1 MAGYSVTFSVVDDA
15 TKQIDAIN
23 RRIAQMRAPLDRLS
37 KQVTRFVDVSGLRKV
52 ASGFQWIATTA
63 GNVLRTLTAIVPVMG
78 AITGAASIAGMVK
91 LVGQYAAWSHELV
104 AAADNIGTTTQQ
116 LQQFE
121 DATRLAGGNAADMR
135 DSLKGLHDN
144 LADFNRGGA
153 SAALTGQWANKL
165 GINLKDANGHIRTAT
180 DLMPELV
187 KRISELPDPA
197 DRAAASAALLGGSG
211 DKLVET
217 FRQSS
222 QSFAQ
227 WFNDVKRYKDLTDD
241 QKQSLQRFTE
251 AQGRLG
257 VDFDRLGQQI
267 SVMVAEHFGPLL
279 TKFAEFVEKHTPD
292 ILKAI
297 DDLSTR
303 FAAWLDSIK
312 WDDVETGV
320 QKFIDSLKW
329 VIDNLDTIK
338 VAAEAIAAL
347 FVIKWG
353 VQAVAA
359 IAQVTSAIGSMTG
372 AIGSVGGAAGA
383 LEGGAA
389 AAGGVGLLGALGL
402 VAAVVGG
409 TYLLLK
415 KGLPLLF
422 GDRPLPLARP
432 PGEGG
437 TPQATPNTARGGGG
451 ERHTERQPIR
461 PGGSGHGGGPRMP
474 PGSVPGVSG
483 LGATPFGDLI
493 ARGEGDYN
501 SINSRNDRG
510 SYTPG
515 HADLAGMTVAEVQAQ
530 QAAGKIFAVGRY
542 QAIPKTLD
550 AAVKAMGLKGDEK
563 FTPELQD
570 RIFGEYLAGAKRP
583 EIAAYLS
590 GQSNDLQAALKAT
603 SAEWASVADPETG
616 QSHYAGVGGNKASI
630 SVAEMTRALEATR
643 KQIMARTVPPAAPP
657 TTQTAQA
664 TPPPAYQ
671 PPAPVGVNPNAKVQ
685 FPPPLAAAPPVA
697 VPPQTPPNGAVDV
710 NITHKNPP
718 PNSAVTAT
726 GSGSVNVA
734 PVRVEQQDMASI

>member
-23 RRIAQMRAPLDRLS
+23 RRIAQMRAPMERLS

-52 ASGFQWIATTA
+52 ASGFEWIAKTA

-153 SAALTGQWANKL
+153 SAAMTGQWANKL

-180 DLMPELV
+180 DLLPELL
-187 KRISELPDPA
+187 KRISALPDPA
-197 DRAAASAALLGGSG
+197 DRAAAANALLGSSG

-222 QSFAQ
+222 KSFAD
-227 WFNDVKRYKDLTDD
+227 WFTDVKRYKDLTDD
-241 QKQSLQRFTE
+241 QKQSLQRFGE

-257 VDFDRLGQQI
+257 VAFDRLGQQV
-267 SVMVAEHFGPLL
+267 SAMVAEHFGPLL

-292 ILKAI
+292 ILKAL
-297 DDLSTR
+297 DNLSTR

-312 WDDVETGV
+312 WEDVETGIN
-320 QKFIDSLKW
+320 KFIDSLKW

-353 VQAVAA
+353 VGAVAA

-383 LEGGAA
+383 IEGAGAA
-389 AAGGVGLLGALGL
+389 AGVGLLGALGL
-402 VAAVVGG
+402 VAGLVTA
-409 TYLLLK
+409 TYLLLS
-415 KGLPLLF
+415 KGLPAIF

-432 PGEGG
+432 PTGADANGEGG
-437 TPQATPNTARGGGG
+437 TPQATPNTARGGGS

-461 PGGSGHGGGPRMP
+461 PGGSGHGGGPR
-474 PGSVPGVSG
+474 VPADLTLPQATAERGGAITANIARDLNLPEAGAAGIVGNLQAESG
-483 LGATPFGDLI
+483 LQAIQERNPISGRGGFGWAQWTGPRRVAFEKYARDNNLDPKSDAANYGYLMKELQTPEYAPMLAQLRDLKGPD
-493 ARGEGDYN
+493 A
-501 SINSRNDRG
+501 
-510 SYTPG
+510 
-515 HADLAGMTVAEVQAQ
+515 AK
-530 QAAGKIFAVGRY
+530 QAAAVFERMFERPAVSNAGVRGRY
-542 QAIPKTLD
+542 AEQALRHLPPK
-550 AAVKAMGLKGDEK
+550 
-563 FTPELQD
+563 
-570 RIFGEYLAGAKRP
+570 
-583 EIAAYLS
+583 
-590 GQSNDLQAALKAT
+590 
-603 SAEWASVADPETG
+603 
-616 QSHYAGVGGNKASI
+616 
-630 SVAEMTRALEATR
+630 
-643 KQIMARTVPPAAPP
+643 
-657 TTQTAQA
+657 
-664 TPPPAYQ
+664 Q
-671 PPAPVGVNPNAKVQ
+671 PVV
-685 FPPPLAAAPPVA
+685 AAAPPVA
-697 VPPQTPPNGAVDV
+697 VPPQQPVKGAVDV
-710 NITHKNPP
+710 SITHKNPP

-726 GSGSVNVA
+726 GSGAVNVA